1 MHVLNIFF
9 GTIISQALAAALADK
24 QTEVNEVFDISNLFT
39 CEDRHASACQPAHC
53 PHRLQHDGK
62 QFLNFAVAGLCTRI
76 IVHGTQ
82 VRRNRIAVVEA
93 RERRVQDQIDVAM
106 VHNEELEKEYDK
118 LNTHAKQ
125 LTGTVQ
131 TVCTLVLCLLLRIN
145 EDGDGGLDGM
155 RNGE

>member
-1 MHVLNIFF
+1 VHVLNIFF

-53 PHRLQHDGK
+53 P
-62 QFLNFAVAGLCTRI
+62 VAGLCTRI

-131 TVCTLVLCLLLRIN
+131 AVCT
-145 EDGDGGLDGM
+145 
-155 RNGE
+155 

>member
-1 MHVLNIFF
+1 M
-9 GTIISQALAAALADK
+9 
-24 QTEVNEVFDISNLFT
+24 ESN
-39 CEDRHASACQPAHC
+39 
-53 PHRLQHDGK
+53 
-62 QFLNFAVAGLCTRI
+62 FLNFAVPGLCTHI

-131 TVCTLVLCLLLRIN
+131 AVCT
-145 EDGDGGLDGM
+145 
-155 RNGE
+155 